1 MISYVISKEQI
12 NILWYLIDPIGL
24 IISIILGVSFLL
36 IEWGGSDAIVVNF
49 KISIYMMFLMYGA
62 YLICYGV
69 LGFLIF
75 DLPIILKSRYT
86 FHQKIIF
93 SFRFIK

>member
-12 NILWYLIDPIGL
+12 NILLYLIEPIGL
-24 IISIILGVSFLL
+24 IISIILWVSFLL
-36 IEWGGSDAIVVNF
+36 IEWSWSDAIVANL
-49 KISIYMMFLMYGA
+49 KISIYMMFLMYWA

-69 LGFLIF
+69 LWFFIF